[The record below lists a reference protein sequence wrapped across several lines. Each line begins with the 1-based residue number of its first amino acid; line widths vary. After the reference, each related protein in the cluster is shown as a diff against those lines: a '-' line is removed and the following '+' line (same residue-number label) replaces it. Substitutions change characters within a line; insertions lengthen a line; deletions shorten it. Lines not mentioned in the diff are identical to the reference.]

1 MIIRMNIQEAWAYGR
16 SQLTQVSITP
26 DLDARLLLEHVLQAN
41 HSFLI
46 AHSDE
51 ILTDPQTKQYR
62 QLIRRAKQ
70 KEPVPYLT
78 GTAAFYGFD
87 FQVSSAVLIP
97 RPETEQLV
105 ELALSWAKLKERLQI
120 VDVGTGSGCIAVSLS
135 AHLPQALVSAVDV
148 SAEALAV
155 AQKNA
160 AHYVPGRVQFYEGS
174 LLEPIR
180 FRVDLIVAN
189 LPYIARHE
197 WTLVDD
203 GVKWYEPTVAL
214 AGGSDGLDLISEM
227 LQQSTSRLRSGGMIL
242 MEVGWQQGQA
252 VERLARLHYPYADV
266 VLIADYAGH
275 DRIVSICS

>member
-1 MIIRMNIQEAWAYGR
+1 MNIQEAWAYGR

-135 AHLPQALVSAVDV
+135 AHLSQALVSAVDV

-155 AQKNA
+155 ARKNA
-160 AHYVPGRVQFYEGS
+160 AHYVPDRVQFYEGS

-203 GVKWYEPTVAL
+203 GVKWYEPAVAL

-227 LQQSTSRLRSGGMIL
+227 LQQSTSRLRSGGAIL

>member
-1 MIIRMNIQEAWAYGR
+1 MNIQEAWAYGR
-16 SQLTQVSITP
+16 SHLTQASVTP
-26 DLDARLLLEHVLQAN
+26 DLDARLLLEHVLQVN

-46 AHSDE
+46 AHADE
-51 ILTDPQTKQYR
+51 ILTDAQAQHYR
-62 QLIRRAKQ
+62 QLICRAKQ

-87 FQVSSAVLIP
+87 FQVSPAVLIP

-105 ELALSWAKLKERLQI
+105 EIALSWAKSKNRLHI

-135 AHLPQALVSAVDV
+135 AHLPQAVVSAVDI

-155 AQKNA
+155 ARKNA
-160 AHYVPGRVQFYEGS
+160 ALHVPDRVHFYEGE

-180 FRVDLIVAN
+180 SHVDLIVAN
-189 LPYIARHE
+189 LPYIASHE

-214 AGGSDGLDLISEM
+214 EGGSDGLDLIGEM
-227 LQQSTSRLRSGGMIL
+227 LQQSTSRLRSGGAVI
-242 MEVGWQQGQA
+242 MEIGWQQGQA
-252 VERLARLHYPYADV
+252 VERLARLHFPHADV

-275 DRIVSICS
+275 DRIVTICT